1 MPRGWSPGAGELGSL
16 SAVRNEISMGTVC
29 RESGQRE
36 GRDGEAAAPGWRGA
50 WGYLF
55 FFLTFKR

>member
-36 GRDGEAAAPGWRGA
+36 GREGEAAAPGWRGA

-55 FFLTFKR
+55 SF